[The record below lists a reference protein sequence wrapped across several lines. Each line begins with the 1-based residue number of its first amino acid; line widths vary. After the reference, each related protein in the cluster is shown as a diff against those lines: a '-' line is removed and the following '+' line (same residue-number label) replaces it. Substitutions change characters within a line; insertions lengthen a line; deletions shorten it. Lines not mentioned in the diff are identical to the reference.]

1 MMGTA
6 AAVTDSRPARSTTAN
21 SSSSREWQGV
31 VLLAAEV
38 PCGSAA
44 AEETRS
50 VRKRKLKNN
59 YASKMTSRY
68 SRDTGQE
75 RR

>member
-1 MMGTA
+1 MMGTV

-21 SSSSREWQGV
+21 SSSREWEAV

-38 PCGSAA
+38 PCGSAV